1 MEWVIKTQKDTP
13 SFAFLR
19 TAKLDLGIDANF
31 LASFTSFVI
40 SQ

>member
-1 MEWVIKTQKDTP
+1 MKGVLKTQKILP

-19 TAKLDLGIDANF
+19 IVKLDLGIDGNF

-40 SQ
+40 SH